1 MPEIKCFQ
9 IVKYDLIVPLKR
21 GHPSYKVTFALQKRG
36 DNCSYEYCISAGR
49 RLGTTVVM
57 STVSQQA
64 EEGGNNC
71 SYEYCISAGRRG
83 QTTVVMSTVS
93 RQTRGL
99 YSHY

>member
-64 EEGGNNC
+64 EEGG
-71 SYEYCISAGRRG
+71 
-83 QTTVVMSTVS
+83 TTVVMSTVS
-93 RQTRGL
+93 RQAEEGRQL
-99 YSHY
+99 